1 MKLKAVGSALAL
13 LSLYS
18 LIFIGQ
24 SCQTPPAPPEVQEA
38 LSQEQDLWR
47 AGASFFA
54 PKEYEAYRQHLAEAR
69 KFFQQEELKI
79 GYFRNYVKVRQKF
92 RQVIDE
98 GNSLKNL
105 VETRK
110 TQAAGEIRSLKNRL
124 YERYQIFNSFS
135 LELTMRNFSRQ
146 HLAQADVMF
155 KEIDRLL
162 AQEKYDLAREKLKA
176 VENLLNQAENIL
188 RRQVE
193 RYMDPDQ
200 VAAWK
205 RLAEKAVKKS
215 EETGS
220 LLILVSKLERRLTI
234 YKNGKPVKTY
244 EIGLGFNGLADK
256 LHAGDD
262 ATPEG
267 EYKVIKKVA
276 TSKYGKALL
285 INYPNEE
292 DLKKFNEARKKGII
306 TERTKIG
313 GLIEIHGGG
322 KDGLTQ
328 GCVALDNSDMEEL
341 FRKIPVGT
349 PVVIVG
355 TTNLNNKIVSVFQD
369 DKKAEKK

>member
-1 MKLKAVGSALAL
+1 MKRRAGRLIII
-13 LSLYS
+13 
-18 LIFIGQ
+18 LIFQ
-24 SCQTPPAPPEVQEA
+24 FSLLVFVQNCKTPPAPSEVNEA

-54 PKEYEAYRQHLAEAR
+54 PKEYEAYRQHLDEAR
-69 KFFQQEELKI
+69 KFFNQEELKI
-79 GYFRNYVKVRQKF
+79 GYFRNYDKVREQF
-92 RQVIDE
+92 RQVLEE

-105 VETRK
+105 VEARK
-110 TQAAGEIRSLKNRL
+110 AQAAGEIRSLKNSL
-124 YERYQIFNSFS
+124 YERYRIFDSFS

-155 KEIDRLL
+155 KEVDRLL
-162 AQEKYDLAREKLKA
+162 EQGKYDQAREKLKA
-176 VENLLNQAENIL
+176 VESLLNQAENIL
-188 RRQVE
+188 RRQLE
-193 RYMDPDQ
+193 RYMDPAQ

-205 RLAEKAVKKS
+205 KMAERAVKRS
-215 EETGS
+215 EETNS
-220 LLILVSKLERRLTI
+220 LLILVSKLERRLTV
-234 YKNGKPVKTY
+234 YKDGKPIKTY
-244 EIGLGFNGLADK
+244 EVGLGFNGLADK

-267 EYKVIKKVA
+267 EYKVIRKIGS
-276 TSKYGKALL
+276 SKYARALL

-292 DLKKFNEARKKGII
+292 DVKKFNEAKKRGII

-328 GCVALDNSDMEEL
+328 GCVALDDDEMEEL
-341 FRKIPVGT
+341 FRMIPVGT

-355 TTNLNNKIVSVFQD
+355 TTDPNNKIISVFKGE
-369 DKKAEKK
+369 KKAETK

>member
-1 MKLKAVGSALAL
+1 MKLKAVGAALVL
-13 LSLYS
+13 LSLFS

-24 SCQTPPAPPEVQEA
+24 SCQTPPAPPEVKEA
-38 LSQEQDLWR
+38 LAQEQDLWR

-54 PKEYEAYRQHLAEAR
+54 PKEYEAYRQHLEEAR
-69 KFFQQEELKI
+69 KFFNQEELKI
-79 GYFRNYVKVRQKF
+79 GYFRNYDKVREQF
-92 RQVIDE
+92 RQVLEE

-105 VETRK
+105 VEARK
-110 TQAAGEIRSLKNRL
+110 AQAAGEIRSLKNSL
-124 YERYQIFNSFS
+124 YERYRIFDSFS

-155 KEIDRLL
+155 KEVDRLL
-162 AQEKYDLAREKLKA
+162 EQGKYDQAREKLKA
-176 VENLLNQAENIL
+176 VESLLNQAENIL
-188 RRQVE
+188 RRQLE
-193 RYMDPDQ
+193 RYMDPAQ

-205 RLAEKAVKKS
+205 KMAERAVKRS
-215 EETGS
+215 EETNS
-220 LLILVSKLERRLTI
+220 LLILVSKLERRLTV
-234 YKNGKPVKTY
+234 YKDGKPIKTY
-244 EIGLGFNGLADK
+244 EVGLGFNGLADK

-267 EYKVIKKVA
+267 EYKVIRKIGS
-276 TSKYGKALL
+276 SKYARALL

-292 DLKKFNEARKKGII
+292 DVKKFNEAKKRGII

-328 GCVALDNSDMEEL
+328 GCVALDDDEMEEL
-341 FRKIPVGT
+341 FRMIPVGT

-355 TTNLNNKIVSVFQD
+355 TTDPNNKIISVF
-369 DKKAEKK
+369 KSEKKVETK